1 MKNSKFKKVNVFKAG
16 GYREPFSRNKLQR
29 SLKRSGLPHR
39 QCQYI
44 SDKISR
50 EVHEGQK
57 TRDIYRKA
65 LKLINES
72 SHVAAV
78 HYSLKRAIFD
88 LGPSGHHFEIF
99 VARYFEEMG
108 YETKTCQ
115 TIPGQWVTH
124 EVDVIATRPGKKYFV
139 ECTFHNHA
147 GIKNDIKIALY
158 VKARWDDLKN
168 GPDGKTLSGF
178 HLASNTTFTKDALA
192 YAKGTG
198 LNLLGVNAP
207 EECSFLDQIKNLNL
221 YPITSL
227 KRLSKMMKL
236 QLLEKN
242 IVLAKELRE
251 HRSILLRLGMTE
263 VDYEQLMLELDQL
276 LKRNI

>member
-1 MKNSKFKKVNVFKAG
+1 MKNSRFKKVNVFKAG
-16 GYREPFSRNKLQR
+16 GYPEPFSRHKLNR
-29 SLKRSGLPHR
+29 SLKRAGLPHK
-39 QCQYI
+39 QCEYI

-88 LGPSGHHFEIF
+88 LGPSGHHFEIL

-115 TIPGQWVTH
+115 TIPGQWVNH

-139 ECTFHNHA
+139 ECKFHNHV

-168 GPDGKTLSGF
+168 GPEGKTLTGF

-227 KRLSKMMKL
+227 KRLSKMIKL

-251 HRSILLRLGMTE
+251 YRTLLMRLGMTE
-263 VDYEQLMLELDQL
+263 VDYEELMLELDQL
-276 LKRNI
+276 LKRKL